1 MKELNEYRE
10 KLIARLGE
18 AADEF
23 CGECRAFTDPFKVVE
38 GKWTLHQIASH
49 VRVVDREVYSTR
61 IRRTLAEENPEFEVF
76 DPDAWMA
83 EQYRREEPLD
93 GILEAFSANVKD
105 LCAGLHHLPREA
117 WSRESRH
124 AHQGGGLTLQLWVE
138 RNLAHVEEHLRA
150 VKRAKNG

>member
-61 IRRTLAEENPEFEVF
+61 IRRTLAEENPEFKVF

-93 GILEAFSANVKD
+93 GILDAFSENVKD